1 MSFFDNFP
9 QETLVDLLKA
19 YDSYI
24 STAAAAGL
32 LTTGWTP
39 VCISEF
45 YDCEYQNVWD
55 PEKGD
60 ESFYYMYENVEA
72 MLSAESREL
81 PVPDEFYFNSMTFSH
96 RDGQFFCRFFG
107 EAEMRPI
114 RSRIQDI
121 EAGDAFIASNGVYYA
136 TEASHQNF
144 DEPDEPW
151 IVYDQGDIPW
161 FEEDIVPA
169 EKGIQSFLQEIQEN
183 KASHPSLDALIS
195 SAEGKTAAP
204 SQPSV
209 EDRSTHR

>member
-1 MSFFDNFP
+1 M
-9 QETLVDLLKA
+9 
-19 YDSYI
+19 YD
-24 STAAAAGL
+24 
-32 LTTGWTP
+32 
-39 VCISEF
+39 
-45 YDCEYQNVWD
+45 
-55 PEKGD
+55 
-60 ESFYYMYENVEA
+60 NVEA

-169 EKGIQSFLQEIQEN
+169 EKGIQSFLKEIQEN